1 MPTTHRRPVRALI
14 RGVVRVMGVVALEVA
29 ATAVVG
35 AVIRAAKEGARS
47 PWATPVPPASP
58 KRAGNDPMQAG
69 DAPDG
74 AGFADDEVYQGYLD
88 GCDANSPQPSGNRSA
103 SYRHGFANARDDL
116 RQRPRAM
123 AETLRRMAEEA
134 KREDNN

>member
-1 MPTTHRRPVRALI
+1 
-14 RGVVRVMGVVALEVA
+14 MGVVALEVVVTA
-29 ATAVVG
+29 AVG

-47 PWATPVPPASP
+47 PWATPVPPAP
-58 KRAGNDPMQAG
+58 AKRAGGDPTQAS
-69 DAPDG
+69 DAPESASYTDE
-74 AGFADDEVYQGYLD
+74 EVYQGYLD

-116 RQRPRAM
+116 AQRPRAM

-134 KREDNN
+134 KNADNS